1 MSLICLIPARAG
13 SKGIP
18 NKNLRSVAG
27 ISLVGRA
34 VLAAREFI
42 RLAGAVDATI
52 VVDTDGEPIAEEARR
67 WGASVPFLRPPE
79 LAGDAVPTID
89 NSLAALDRIERSGTA
104 IDSVLLLQPT
114 SPLRTAQDILTCW
127 HAYHITKHPSVISIV
142 ETEHPAA
149 LALHLGAGDKVA
161 WQGEGGGERRRQE
174 LTPTYWPSGAVYLT
188 SVALLRR
195 EQSFIVPGT
204 TVGIA
209 LPRERS
215 LDIDTEDDL
224 ALAEAMLSARRT
236 ESVMVGT
243 RTIGPGRPCFIIA
256 EAGVNHNGDGD
267 LARRLIDIA
276 ASAGADAVKF
286 QTFDPDQLVAAAAP
300 KAAYQ
305 IANSG
310 PGETQLDML
319 RRLAL
324 PRELL
329 PQLAARAAEQG
340 LLFLSTPFDEGS
352 ADLLDE
358 FGLPAFK
365 VASGEVTNH
374 ALLTHL
380 ARKRKPMLI
389 STGMSTMIDVAGALE
404 VVRANGNPPVAL
416 FHCVTDYPAN
426 PSDCNLRAIE
436 TMRRAFGVP
445 VGWSD
450 HTAGSNV
457 TLAAVAAGACMIEK
471 HFTLDRQL
479 PGPDHLA
486 SLEPSELHALV
497 KATRETEAAMGDG
510 RKRPVPAE
518 MANAAVVRRSMH
530 AARRLSAGHVLVDR
544 DLVAL
549 RPGTGVPPSARDRL
563 LGRRLRV
570 ELLQGEMLQEHHLA

>member
-1 MSLICLIPARAG
+1 M
-13 SKGIP
+13 
-18 NKNLRSVAG
+18 
-27 ISLVGRA
+27 
-34 VLAAREFI
+34 
-42 RLAGAVDATI
+42 
-52 VVDTDGEPIAEEARR
+52 
-67 WGASVPFLRPPE
+67 
-79 LAGDAVPTID
+79 
-89 NSLAALDRIERSGTA
+89 
-104 IDSVLLLQPT
+104 
-114 SPLRTAQDILTCW
+114 
-127 HAYHITKHPSVISIV
+127 
-142 ETEHPAA
+142 
-149 LALHLGAGDKVA
+149 
-161 WQGEGGGERRRQE
+161 
-174 LTPTYWPSGAVYLT
+174 
-188 SVALLRR
+188 
-195 EQSFIVPGT
+195 
-204 TVGIA
+204 
-209 LPRERS
+209 
-215 LDIDTEDDL
+215 
-224 ALAEAMLSARRT
+224 
-236 ESVMVGT
+236 
-243 RTIGPGRPCFIIA
+243 
-256 EAGVNHNGDGD
+256 NHNGEGD

-276 ASAGADAVKF
+276 AAGGADAVKF
-286 QTFDPDQLVAAAAP
+286 QTFDPEQLATAAAP
-300 KAAYQ
+300 RAAYQ

-310 PGETQLDML
+310 PAETQRDML
-319 RRLAL
+319 RRLVL
-324 PRELL
+324 PVELL
-329 PQLAARAAEQG
+329 PQLAAHATNQG

-358 FGLPAFK
+358 LGLPAFK
-365 VASGEVTNH
+365 VPSGEVTNS

-416 FHCVTDYPAN
+416 FHCVTDYPAD

-510 RKRPVPAE
+510 RKQPVPAE

-530 AARRLSAGHVLVDR
+530 AARRLPAGHVLEDR

-549 RPGTGVPPSARDRL
+549 RLGTGVPPSARDRL
-563 LGRRLRV
+563 LGRALRV
-570 ELLQGEMLQEHHLA
+570 ELLAGEMLQEHHLA